1 MALELAGCGPVG
13 ATYPKAGQ
21 MSKMAVGSLGS
32 RLVGLHSR
40 SRGYGPAMQL
50 DLYGAFTKASRVPLG
65 RAVVSLGYRAAAP
78 YFLTAPMRLR
88 EVEPGRA
95 VATMRHAPW
104 VRNHL
109 GGVHAIALCNLAEYA
124 MGATA
129 EATIPAATHR
139 WIPRGMTVQYRSRA
153 KGPMTATT
161 TLALPDELG
170 DRQELPVEI
179 AITDAGGGEVCC
191 ATITIWVTAK
201 SNAPM

>member
-1 MALELAGCGPVG
+1 MELQLPSHDCWLPVASG
-13 ATYPKAGQ
+13 
-21 MSKMAVGSLGS
+21 
-32 RLVGLHSR
+32 H
-40 SRGYGPAMQL
+40 GYGHAMQL

-65 RAVVSLGYRAAAP
+65 RAVVSVGYRAAAP

-88 EVEPGRA
+88 EVEPGHA
-95 VATMRHAPW
+95 VATMRHVPW

-139 WIPRGMTVQYRSRA
+139 WIPRGMTVQYVARA
-153 KGPMTATT
+153 KGRMTATT
-161 TLALPDELG
+161 TLALPDALA

-179 AITDAGGGEVCC
+179 SIRNDAGTEVCS
-191 ATITIWVTAK
+191 ATIRIWVTAR
-201 SNAPM
+201 